1 MRAVYSKQRLGF
13 SGFQVDIVRHTN
25 LLAELNHFFY
35 FDTMMSQQKSRK
47 VRSDQAD

>member
-25 LLAELNHFFY
+25 LLAELNHFFLFRY
-35 FDTMMSQQKSRK
+35 DDEPAKITESAL
-47 VRSDQAD
+47 RSS